1 MSNIDA
7 IFNDDDFFTDMG
19 NEKKETPKPKFTPW
33 ANGEYYGH
41 ITDVESREVSTHKG
55 KHKAVV
61 LNFKIVI
68 DAVNTFNQLGDRAYT
83 DIGYIGKDYTNLSY
97 YLKIYHVDNEEL
109 FLEILLRLDSEAI
122 KLSQD
127 RLKREYDKVKR
138 KSSG

>member
-1 MSNIDA
+1 MESQRENLWDRL
-7 IFNDDDFFTDMG
+7 
-19 NEKKETPKPKFTPW
+19 EKW
-33 ANGEYYGH
+33 Q
-41 ITDVESREVSTHKG
+41 
-55 KHKAVV
+55 KHKDSKMDKDRY
-61 LNFKIVI
+61 LSMMDELGQEPKLEEIPPGIEDFPEIVI
-68 DAVNTFNQLGDRAYT
+68 DGINTFNSLGDRVYP